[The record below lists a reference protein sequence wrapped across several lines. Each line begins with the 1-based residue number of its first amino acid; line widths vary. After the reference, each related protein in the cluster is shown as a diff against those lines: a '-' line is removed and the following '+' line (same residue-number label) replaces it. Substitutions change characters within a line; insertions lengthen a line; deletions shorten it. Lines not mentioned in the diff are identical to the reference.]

1 MTSLST
7 IARSEPSGLRGPGP
21 PPGIGFSSESGLPV
35 AQLRGLYRSAAERE
49 LREQI
54 IWLMSESEDDSAAAL
69 DALIEIVRT
78 DPDPEMRS
86 KALFWIGES
95 DDPRA
100 EELLLEILGQG
111 GRR

>member
-1 MTSLST
+1 LLERAGDSRETLEVRKQ
-7 IARSEPSGLRGPGP
+7 ALFWANEV
-21 PPGIGFSSESGLPV
+21 GLPV

-54 IWLMSESEDDSAAAL
+54 IWLISESEDDSSAAL
-69 DALIEIVRT
+69 DALIEIART
-78 DPDPEMRS
+78 DADPDMRG
-86 KALFWIGES
+86 KAVFWIGES